1 MSKAINIMSV
11 VGARPNFMK
20 AASIMKAI
28 ESHNDNGGEP
38 FINQCLVHTGQH
50 YDEKLSQH
58 FFDDLCLFHPKV
70 NLEVGSGSHALQTA
84 EIIRRFEPVLMD
96 RAPDI
101 LVVVGD
107 VNSTIA
113 CALVASKISYC
124 QHSGLGMNR
133 PLIAHVEAG
142 LRSGDRSMP
151 EEINRILTDALS
163 DILFVTEEGAI
174 GNLVREGIPQDKV
187 FFVGNVMID
196 TLHDHLIKARRSSIK
211 QTLGVNGNRYGLVT
225 LHRPSNVD
233 AREALEPLVCC
244 LNRIS
249 REVSLLFP
257 MHPRTRVNL
266 EKFGLMEDLHRS
278 DSIKI
283 IDPLGYLDF
292 LNLLESATV
301 VLTDSGGIQEETT
314 ALGVPCVTLR
324 ENTERPITVTSG
336 TNYLVG
342 TNHDEIL
349 KTITEILCGKAK
361 KGRVPPLWDG
371 DSGKRIIAALLK
383 KTESILT
390 KGTDSVQS
398 NRNIFP
404 EPNDSAYEPSDTK
417 CP

>member
-1 MSKAINIMSV
+1 
-11 VGARPNFMK
+11 
-20 AASIMKAI
+20 
-28 ESHNDNGGEP
+28 
-38 FINQCLVHTGQH
+38 
-50 YDEKLSQH
+50 
-58 FFDDLCLFHPKV
+58 
-70 NLEVGSGSHALQTA
+70 
-84 EIIRRFEPVLMD
+84 
-96 RAPDI
+96 
-101 LVVVGD
+101 
-107 VNSTIA
+107 
-113 CALVASKISYC
+113 
-124 QHSGLGMNR
+124 MNR

-163 DILFVTEEGAI
+163 DILFVTEEDAI

-233 AREALEPLVCC
+233 AREALEPLVGC

-266 EKFGLMEDLHRS
+266 EKFGLMEDLLRS
-278 DSIKI
+278 GSIKI
-283 IDPLGYLDF
+283 IGPLGYLDF

-398 NRNIFP
+398 NGNIFP

>member
-1 MSKAINIMSV
+1 M
-11 VGARPNFMK
+11 
-20 AASIMKAI
+20 
-28 ESHNDNGGEP
+28 
-38 FINQCLVHTGQH
+38 
-50 YDEKLSQH
+50 
-58 FFDDLCLFHPKV
+58 
-70 NLEVGSGSHALQTA
+70 
-84 EIIRRFEPVLMD
+84 
-96 RAPDI
+96 
-101 LVVVGD
+101 
-107 VNSTIA
+107 
-113 CALVASKISYC
+113 
-124 QHSGLGMNR
+124 
-133 PLIAHVEAG
+133 
-142 LRSGDRSMP
+142 
-151 EEINRILTDALS
+151 
-163 DILFVTEEGAI
+163 
-174 GNLVREGIPQDKV
+174 
-187 FFVGNVMID
+187 GNVMID
-196 TLHDHLIKARRSSIK
+196 TLQDHLIKARRSPIK

-233 AREALEPLVCC
+233 AREALEPLVGC

-314 ALGVPCVTLR
+314 ALGVPCITLR

-342 TNHDEIL
+342 TNQDEIL
-349 KTITEILCGKAK
+349 KTIAEILSGKAK

-371 DSGKRIIAALLK
+371 DSGKRIVAALLK